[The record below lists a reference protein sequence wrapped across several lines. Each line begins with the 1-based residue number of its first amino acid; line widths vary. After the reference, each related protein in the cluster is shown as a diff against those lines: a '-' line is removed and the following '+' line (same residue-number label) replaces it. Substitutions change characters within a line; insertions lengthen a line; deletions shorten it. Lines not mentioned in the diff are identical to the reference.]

1 MKASDRGI
9 LMALLLVGLLAGI
22 YFMVLAPKREQASAL
37 GEEISS
43 LQASIDEEEQVAVFA
58 EQARQEFPEFY
69 SRVVVLGKAVPE
81 QADSASML
89 VQLNSIAN
97 RSDVEF
103 RGIELAEGSGAA
115 EAAPAPAPPA
125 PADPNAAPPPEGA
138 PLPAESVPTGSTPTA
153 TEVPVPATEAAAAS
167 LPIGA
172 TVGPAGFPT
181 LPYGLSLKGS
191 FFDLADYMAGI
202 DSLVDLKSASGQVAA
217 DGRLLTVDGF
227 AFEGGAPG
235 SSPELAAFF
244 AVTSY
249 VTPEAQGLTLGATPG
264 GPAPALPPTT
274 PATSVTP

>member
-58 EQARQEFPEFY
+58 EQARQEFPKFY

-125 PADPNAAPPPEGA
+125 PAD
-138 PLPAESVPTGSTPTA
+138 
-153 TEVPVPATEAAAAS
+153 
-167 LPIGA
+167 
-172 TVGPAGFPT
+172 
-181 LPYGLSLKGS
+181 
-191 FFDLADYMAGI
+191 
-202 DSLVDLKSASGQVAA
+202 
-217 DGRLLTVDGF
+217 
-227 AFEGGAPG
+227 
-235 SSPELAAFF
+235 
-244 AVTSY
+244 
-249 VTPEAQGLTLGATPG
+249 
-264 GPAPALPPTT
+264 
-274 PATSVTP
+274 